1 MPNLGSGSLLVKIW
15 QCYNGAQSVSE
26 VTLALGSASV
36 ALVHGLAPA
45 TLGLDSTLTKEKL
58 QGYVVQQGV

>member
-36 ALVHGLAPA
+36 VQALGQVGLNLVQW
-45 TLGLDSTLTKEKL
+45 LGLRAFTAEAK
-58 QGYVVQQGV
+58 V